1 VMLAC
6 IRGCGW
12 GTGKFWIGVGVRL
25 LKYRR
30 ERTKNSSHKVSSVEI
45 QDAMILYHTRIL
57 DDKVDTLHRYGKGSG
72 KLDCIKEVSIS
83 SASENRI
90 W

>member
-1 VMLAC
+1 M
-6 IRGCGW
+6 
-12 GTGKFWIGVGVRL
+12 

-45 QDAMILYHTRIL
+45 KDAMILYHTQCL

-72 KLDCIKEVSIS
+72 KLDWIK
-83 SASENRI
+83 
-90 W
+90 